1 MRQPMTSRRISRRQ
15 FLTRG
20 AVGAGGMLALPG
32 VLLRAA
38 PAVAAPSFAKV
49 PRFTVPLPIPA
60 KATPVAPNTYNITQ
74 RQTQHMLHPRLGKT
88 TVWGYDDGTLGPLY
102 PGPTIE
108 VKKGIP
114 TTVSYE
120 NQLPRKHLL
129 PVDTSIIP
137 HHDPTV
143 RALTHLHGGFVSG
156 ADDGN
161 PHHTGFED
169 EYRRGDVQTV
179 TYPNEQPATT
189 LWFHDHALTIT
200 RLNVYAGLAAY
211 YLIRDENDTGHE
223 PNPIGIPG
231 GAYEIPIVIQDRTFT
246 SKGQLFYSDEPEWEP
261 EFFGDTVVVNGA
273 PFPVLDVEPRKYRF
287 RFLNGSNSRFYNLN
301 IAGGPPFYHIGSE
314 GGMFDAPVQRSQ
326 ILILP
331 AERADVIV
339 DFAGLEG
346 KDLVLRNL
354 KLPAGVVSPASP
366 KLPLIMQFRVGH
378 TVTNPGPAT
387 IPRSLPGSLPSF
399 ADPVLERYI
408 TLEEVLD
415 EEGEPVRSI
424 IDGLRFDDPVNIQV
438 PAGDVEDWLLI
449 NLSADTHPIH
459 LHLPQFKVVERR
471 PFNVEGYQSALDA
484 ARAAGG
490 PNPDPARFY
499 TGRPLPLQ
507 TDDRGFKDTVSA
519 NPAVVTRIRS
529 PFDLPPGVTGT
540 QKYVFHC
547 HILEHEDND
556 MMRPYEVK
564 GSSPGPLGP
573 TSKAECK
580 NGGYKDFGF
589 KNQGQC
595 IKAVNHAS

>member
-1 MRQPMTSRRISRRQ
+1 MTSRQISRKQ
-15 FLTRG
+15 FFG
-20 AVGAGGMLALPG
+20 IGAGAAAGAALPG

-38 PAVAAPSFAKV
+38 PGVAEEEVRRFARV
-49 PRFTVPLPIPA
+49 PRFRVPLPIPA
-60 KATPVAPNTYNITQ
+60 KATPVAPNTYHITQ
-74 RQTQHMLHPRLGKT
+74 RQTQQQLHPRLGET

-108 VKKGIP
+108 VDKGTP

-120 NQLPRKHLL
+120 NQLPTTHLL

-143 RALTHLHGGFVSG
+143 RTITHLHGGFVSA

-161 PHHTGFED
+161 PYETEFED
-169 EYRRGDVQTV
+169 EYRQGDVQTV

-189 LWFHDHALTIT
+189 LWYHDHAIAIT

-231 GAYEIPIVIQDRTFT
+231 DAYEIPIVIQDRTFT
-246 SKGQLFYSDEPEWEP
+246 KDGQLFYPGPEWEP
-261 EFFGDTVVVNGA
+261 EFFGNTAVVNGA
-273 PFPVLDVEPRKYRF
+273 PFPFLDVEPRKYRF
-287 RFLNGSNSRFYNLN
+287 RFLNGSNSRFYNLD
-301 IAGGPPFYHIGSE
+301 IAGGPPFHHIGSE
-314 GGMFDAPVQRSQ
+314 GGMFDAPVRRKK

-346 KDLVLRNL
+346 KHLVLRNL

-366 KLPLIMQFRVGH
+366 KLPLIMLFRVGT
-378 TVTNPGPAT
+378 TVTNQWPAT
-387 IPRSLPGSLPSF
+387 IPTSLPGALPSF
-399 ADPVLERYI
+399 GAPARERHI

-415 EEGEPVRSI
+415 EDGDPIRSL
-424 IDGLRFDDPVNIQV
+424 IDGRRFEDPVNIQV

-449 NLSADTHPIH
+449 NLTADTHPIH
-459 LHLPQFKVVERR
+459 LHLPQFQVVERR
-471 PFNVEGYQSALDA
+471 PFNVDGYQDALDA
-484 ARAAGG
+484 AREAGA
-490 PNPDPARFY
+490 PNPDPASFY
-499 TGRPLPLQ
+499 TDGPLPLQ
-507 TDDRGFKDTVSA
+507 ADDRGFKDTVSA
-519 NPAVVTRIRS
+519 NPKVVTRIRS
-529 PFDLPPGVTGT
+529 PFDLPPGVTAP

-556 MMRPYEVK
+556 MMRPYKV
-564 GSSPGPLGP
+564 
-573 TSKAECK
+573 
-580 NGGYKDFGF
+580 
-589 KNQGQC
+589 
-595 IKAVNHAS
+595 V